1 MTSLSNFAFFGTPD
15 VAVETLEILL
25 AHGIVPSVIITAPDQ
40 PKGRGLVLTPPPVK
54 TWAITH
60 HIPFLQPE
68 KLDQEFTLKLSTFNF
83 QLSVVV
89 AYGKILPE
97 ILINLPPLGT
107 FNIHYSLLPKYRG
120 ASPVESAILHGEIET
135 GVTIQKMVF
144 QLDAGDIVAK
154 EVTSIGKDET
164 TPELR
169 NRLITIGAELL
180 VKIFP
185 DIMHQTLMPIAQD
198 HALATKCGKI
208 NKEDGLINLAE
219 NAQENYNKYRAY
231 KTWPRTYFFVQSKEG
246 TEKRVIIR
254 EAKLEDEIFVPIRVT
269 PEGKKE
275 VSYAEFLR
283 NH

>member
-25 AHGIVPSVIITAPDQ
+25 GHGIVPSIIITAPDQ

-54 TWAITH
+54 TWAIAH

-68 KLDQEFTLKLSTFNF
+68 KIDNEFITQIKSLDLKVSI
-83 QLSVVV
+83 VV

-97 ILINLPPLGT
+97 TLINLPPLGT

-154 EVTSIGKDET
+154 EVTPIGKDET

-169 NRLITIGAELL
+169 NRLINIGAELL
-180 VKIFP
+180 AKIFP
-185 DIMHQTLMPIAQD
+185 DIMHQALIPIAQD

-208 NKEDGLINLAE
+208 NKEDGLIDLTE

-231 KTWPRTYFFVQSKEG
+231 KTWPRTYFFIQSKEG
-246 TEKRVIIR
+246 IEKRVIIR
-254 EAKLEDEIFVPIRVT
+254 EAKLEDGIFVPIRVT

-275 VSYAEFLR
+275 VSYVEFLR